1 MPGGNIRAVI
11 ARPSLPAP
19 ALTITAAQARR
30 TAIAAQQL
38 HRPRAN
44 ATPRTVFDQAV
55 LDQAALDQ
63 KGLDQRALDTT
74 TINRGHLRRLVE
86 KIGVLQIDSVNVLAR
101 AHYLPIFARLG
112 EYPTTLLDG
121 AAWPARPKDRMLL
134 ESWAHVASLIP
145 VATEPLL
152 RWRQQRMAQ
161 RWRPEKLL
169 AEHPDLLDRVLD
181 VIAEHGPISAGGVE
195 KILQAPGRGRPGW
208 WEWSATKRVCE
219 YLFVSG
225 TTAVAGRRAF
235 ERHYD
240 LAERVLPAAVRAIPT
255 PDVRDA
261 KRELTAM
268 AVRHHGIGSVG
279 DIADYYRLGHAD
291 TRQALVELAE
301 AGVVQQVGVRG
312 WKERGW
318 LHTDAVMP
326 RSVAGRALL
335 CPFDPLIWHRGRTE
349 RIFDVHYRIG
359 IYTPQSQRTHGYY
372 VCPLLV
378 GDALAGRFDLKADRA
393 GSRLLVQA
401 SWLEP
406 ANAAHPTAEAAAAE
420 LAGMARWLDLDE
432 VVVIPRG
439 DLAAALTGAVH
450 SLPG

>member
-11 ARPSLPAP
+11 APSSLPAP
-19 ALTITAAQARR
+19 VLTLTAAQARR

-38 HRPRAN
+38 HRPRADVPRR
-44 ATPRTVFDQAV
+44 TPIDQ
-55 LDQAALDQ
+55 
-63 KGLDQRALDTT
+63 GALDTT
-74 TINRGHLRRLVE
+74 AINRGHLRRLVE

-112 EYPTTLLDG
+112 GYPTTLLDG
-121 AAWPARPKDRMLL
+121 AAWPARAKDRMLL

-145 VATEPLL
+145 VAAEPLL

-195 KILQAPGRGRPGW
+195 KILQTPGRGKPGW

-219 YLFVSG
+219 YLFISG

-235 ERHYD
+235 ERQYD
-240 LAERVLPAAVRAIPT
+240 MADRVLPAAVRAIPT

-268 AVRHHGIGSVG
+268 AARHHGIGSVG

-301 AGVVQQVGVRG
+301 AGSVQRVTVRG
-312 WKERGW
+312 WNESGW
-318 LHTDAVMP
+318 LYTDAVMP
-326 RSVAGRALL
+326 RSVTGRALL

-378 GDALAGRFDLKADRA
+378 GDALVGRFDLKADRA
-393 GSRLLVQA
+393 RGRLLVQA

-406 ANAAHPTAEAAAAE
+406 GSAAHPAAEAAAAE

-432 VVVIPRG
+432 VEVIPRG
-439 DLAAALTGAVH
+439 DLAAALTGALH